1 MLNERIKVPVAVQ
14 KWQAAFNAARCDY
27 RVNGLA
33 HGYPE
38 RSQRT
43 KVLRGLNG
51 HGLPRQVHDHQRKH
65 EFLGLVGVMVADKTL
80 KHFERQ
86 VFDVFMVSL
95 SGHAKKYL
103 FSAAIKVSGATF
115 YALH

>member
-27 RVNGLA
+27 RVNDLA

-51 HGLPRQVHDHQRKH
+51 HGLPRQVHDHQRSH
-65 EFLGLVGVMVADKTL
+65 EFL
-80 KHFERQ
+80 
-86 VFDVFMVSL
+86 
-95 SGHAKKYL
+95 
-103 FSAAIKVSGATF
+103 
-115 YALH
+115 